1 MAYETPY
8 IDQWLKT
15 ATKGNVV
22 SKAAWFQDRL
32 QFRCTKCDM
41 SLTTSTDAVK
51 ADGTVD
57 YGLQE
62 FVKIHSHVGGH
73 NDPKH
78 GEPGHS
84 FQQAGSIPMTAD
96 FKKIDLK
103 PEKEQAIKAKLDAYN
118 TMMEKALD
126 DKALAL
132 KIKQLQEGDKGK
144 SVNTGL
150 GKIINVDDPKKE
162 FDKLPA
168 FKPLPMKGGEVMH
181 PFEIGDIYNDPQP
194 YDDNGGPWNPAT
206 DVDAELAKTK
216 AIENILKIKEMQ
228 NALQKA
234 QQIEQHRGTTI
245 QTQPAKVKDKV
256 LTQPTGRKFR

>member
-15 ATKGNVV
+15 TTKGNVV
-22 SKAAWFQDRL
+22 SKTAWLQGRL

-41 SLTTSTDAVK
+41 SLTTSTDAVR

-57 YGLQE
+57 YGLQK
-62 FVKIHSHVGGH
+62 FVKIHSHVGH

-103 PEKEQAIKAKLDAYN
+103 PEKEQVIKAKLDAYN
-118 TMMEKALD
+118 TVMEKALD

-132 KIKQLQEGDKGK
+132 KIKQLQ
-144 SVNTGL
+144 V
-150 GKIINVDDPKKE
+150 GKIINVDDPKNG

-168 FKPLPMKGGEVMH
+168 FKPFPMKGVMYPY
-181 PFEIGDIYNDPQP
+181 PFEMGDIYNDPQP
-194 YDDNGGPWNPAT
+194 YDDNGGPW
-206 DVDAELAKTK
+206 
-216 AIENILKIKEMQ
+216 
-228 NALQKA
+228 KA
-234 QQIEQHRGTTI
+234 QQLEQHRGTTI